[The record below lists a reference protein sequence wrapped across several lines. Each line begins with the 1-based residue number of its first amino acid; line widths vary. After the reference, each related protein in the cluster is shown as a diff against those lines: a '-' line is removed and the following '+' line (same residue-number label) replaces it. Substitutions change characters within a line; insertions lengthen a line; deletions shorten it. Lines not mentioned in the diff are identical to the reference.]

1 MSLKSF
7 TGLYGLA
14 QSASNDLA
22 NRRQRIPPL
31 PELRSRPGQGMT
43 KRQPPILKCRR
54 YTRSRAASSRNQVKS
69 RKHKLPHALD
79 PDIVPNDIHIGV
91 SVSVHLLAFSSEGL
105 DDANAL
111 QGIAN
116 QRIQAEDRPPLLIPA
131 PSDFGPDGHRQHHH
145 NRDRQKRE

>member
-91 SVSVHLLAFSSEGL
+91 SVSVISSPSL
-105 DDANAL
+105 PKAL
-111 QGIAN
+111 TTRMPCKESPTSVFRRKI
-116 QRIQAEDRPPLLIPA
+116 DR
-131 PSDFGPDGHRQHHH
+131 HC
-145 NRDRQKRE
+145 